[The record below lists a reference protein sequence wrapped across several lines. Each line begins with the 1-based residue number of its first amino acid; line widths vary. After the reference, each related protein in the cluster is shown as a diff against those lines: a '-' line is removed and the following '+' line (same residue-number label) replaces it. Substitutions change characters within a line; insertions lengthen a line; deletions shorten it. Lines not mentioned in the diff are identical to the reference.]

1 MTKMNL
7 KYTILNETNQSNRD
21 HILQNSIYLH
31 SEKKKKQNYTE
42 NDKGF
47 VREKGEWEV
56 DYKGAAWENLGEFLF
71 NPD

>member
-1 MTKMNL
+1 MKQTSLTEITYCRIPLTYIL
-7 KYTILNETNQSNRD
+7 K
-21 HILQNSIYLH
+21 
-31 SEKKKKQNYTE
+31 KKKKQNYTE

-71 NPD
+71 NTD

>member
-1 MTKMNL
+1 MKQTSL
-7 KYTILNETNQSNRD
+7 TEITYCRIPLTYIL
-21 HILQNSIYLH
+21 
-31 SEKKKKQNYTE
+31 KKKKQNYTE